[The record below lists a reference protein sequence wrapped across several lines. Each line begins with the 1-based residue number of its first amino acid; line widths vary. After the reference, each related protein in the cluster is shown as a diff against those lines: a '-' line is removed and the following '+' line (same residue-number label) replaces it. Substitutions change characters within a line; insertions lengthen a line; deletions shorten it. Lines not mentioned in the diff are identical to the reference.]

1 MLTPKQ
7 AADAINSLY
16 ALKMK
21 NMTAIEL
28 ALSKAVPMLAR
39 RVPYYKASRNVI
51 VYELVCPRCK
61 KDVRIGCVNIPKF
74 CYHCGQRITF
84 REVDLK

>member
-1 MLTPKQ
+1 MTAKQ

-21 NMTAIEL
+21 NMDEIEV

-39 RVPYYKASRNVI
+39 RVPFFRTTRNVI
-51 VYELVCPRCK
+51 VYDLVCPRCK
-61 KDVRIGCVNIPKF
+61 KDVRIGCVNIPNF
-74 CYHCGQRITF
+74 CYHCGQRVTF